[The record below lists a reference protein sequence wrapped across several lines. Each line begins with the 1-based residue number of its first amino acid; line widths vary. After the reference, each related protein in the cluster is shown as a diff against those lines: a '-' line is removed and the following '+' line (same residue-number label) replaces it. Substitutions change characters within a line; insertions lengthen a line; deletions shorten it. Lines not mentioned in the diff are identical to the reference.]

1 MSEVKVEEIMLEESI
16 EMTYQKIIW
25 KAAQKSAVLAIFM
38 TGWDI
43 VVGTPVFHHNTDHS
57 NLPNGTGFFTF
68 DIILLNCIKWSDHIG
83 GDKKSILVSDIRN
96 IKEMTEEEYNDSL
109 KYANMAPKFAK
120 RLSLSTF

>member
-1 MSEVKVEEIMLEESI
+1 MSAVQVEEIMLEESI

-25 KAAQKSAVLAIFM
+25 KAAQKSAVLAIYM

-43 VVGTPVFHHNTDHS
+43 VVGTPVFHCTTDHS
-57 NLPNGTGFFTF
+57 NLPNGGGFFTF

-83 GDKKSILVSDIRN
+83 GDRKSIFVSDIIN
-96 IKEMTEEEYNDSL
+96 IKEMTEDEYNDSL